1 MTAVRDRDPEPEPD
15 SEFDPIDAL
24 IDEYLDLHRRGE
36 APPPAGFAAEHPE
49 HAARLRA
56 LIPAALA
63 MEECGSAADPAPEPL
78 PGMPRRLGD
87 YTLIRP
93 LGSGGMGVV
102 YEAFQE
108 SLGRHVA
115 LKTIPPGR
123 HDDPTSLERFR
134 REAQAA
140 ARLHHPHI
148 VPVFGIGEHG
158 GLHFYAMQ
166 FISGRG
172 LDLVLRDVERL
183 RRGRGEGERTGEES
197 PSTEMARGLRSGHFL
212 PGSSPEQAPTAP
224 ANGRPPGRKP
234 RDRDRYVDSVAWLG
248 VQAAEALDYAHR
260 EGILHRDI
268 KPSNLLLDDRG
279 HLWITDFGLAKTR
292 DDDEEL
298 TKSGDIV
305 GTLRYMAPERFRGWS
320 EPRSDVFALGATLYE
335 LLAGRPAFHEPDR
348 ARLIDRLIHGNPA
361 PLRQLDRRLPRDLE
375 TIILKALANAPGERH
390 ATAGLLAEDLRRFL
404 DGRPILARR
413 TGAIERAWR
422 RCRRYPVGSAAAAIA
437 IAALATTAVVSA
449 ISARQ
454 QGIAAAKVGNL
465 TADLA
470 RQRESLRAS
479 LAESRR
485 HLAMRNFDRAQA
497 AFGEDRVGPGLLWL
511 LASWRSAREAGDPSW
526 ARLAR
531 SNLSAWGA
539 NYPRRTALLSHDD
552 PIDAAAFSPDGKS
565 ILTGGDDSEG
575 ILWDVA
581 TSRPVAPPLRQPGP
595 VYCMAFAP
603 DGKSAL
609 TGGDDGLIRRWDA
622 ATLHPA
628 GDPIRLGGR
637 IQSVA
642 FRPDGKAILAGG
654 SDGTARLWDASTGA
668 PIGDV
673 ISCNKPVTA
682 VAFQPTGHL
691 AAVASRDGTIRL
703 LDAATGELVSIHPRN
718 PTEILAAAFSI
729 DGATLLVGR
738 WGGQVFSW
746 DVAAGR
752 LLAMPQ
758 PHRGNI
764 RSIAFSP
771 DGESYAT
778 ASEDKSARLWHS
790 STHQP
795 LGPPLIH
802 QGPVTAVAFSTDGRS
817 LLTASSDHT
826 VQVWDAATCRYPGP
840 DLVVPE
846 AGRPVAFRPDGKAF
860 AGGNT
865 PFLRDRATGR
875 TIAQRPSSA
884 ASALSIAFSPDGKSF
899 LTGGNHAQI
908 WDAESGALI
917 VGPLPHPGRAD
928 VVAFRP
934 DGLAVAT
941 GGADRTT
948 RIWDARTGAPIGEP
962 LSHPGSVDALAYSPD
977 GKAIAVGLDAGIARA
992 WDPATREPIGPALRH
1007 PGAVSSI
1014 AFSPD
1019 GGSILTGCEDG
1030 LARLWD
1036 AQAGALRAPPFPH
1049 RAWVFAVA
1057 FSPDGATI
1065 LTGSRDRTARLWD
1078 ASTGHPIGPPF
1089 PHHADVWSVAFAP
1102 DGRSIL
1108 TGDVVGTARIFPLP
1122 PALPDDPG
1130 EVARRIEALT
1140 ALRLDESDGSL
1151 LPLDNASWKAARDRM
1166 LAPDA
1171 GASPANRPAH

>member
-1 MTAVRDRDPEPEPD
+1 VTRDRSTGSDADVESGSEPD
-15 SEFDPIDAL
+15 PIEEL
-24 IDEYLDLHRRGE
+24 IDDYLDRHRRGK
-36 APPPAGFAAEHPE
+36 APPPADFAAGHPE

-63 MEECGSAADPAPEPL
+63 MEECGSAGDPPPRPL

-87 YTLIRP
+87 YILIRP

-102 YEAFQE
+102 YEAIQE

-123 HDDPTSLERFR
+123 HDDPTGLERFR

-148 VPVFGIGEHG
+148 VPVFGIGEHE

-166 FISGRG
+166 FIPGRG

-183 RRGRGEGERTGEES
+183 RRDEDGGDEQTSHS
-197 PSTEMARGLRSGHFL
+197 PSTEVARGLRSGLYL
-212 PGSSPEQAPTAP
+212 PRSSPEQAPPGPAP
-224 ANGRPPGRKP
+224 RRNPPRRA
-234 RDRDRYVDSVAWLG
+234 RDRDRYIDSVAWLG

-260 EGILHRDI
+260 EGVLHRDI

-320 EPRSDVFALGATLYE
+320 EPRSDIFALGATLYE

-375 TIILKALANAPGERH
+375 TIVLKALANAPGERH
-390 ATAGLLAEDLRRFL
+390 ATAGDLAEDLRRFL

-422 RCRRYPVGSAAAAIA
+422 RCRRYPIGTAAAAIA

-454 QGIAAAKVGNL
+454 RGIAAAKVGDL

-497 AFGEDRVGPGLLWL
+497 AFGEDRAGPGLLWL

-539 NYPRRTALLSHDD
+539 SYPRLTALLSHDD

-575 ILWDVA
+575 ILWDIA
-581 TSRPVAPPLRQPGP
+581 SFRQVAPPLRQPGP

-603 DGKSAL
+603 DGKSIL

-628 GDPIRLGGR
+628 GVPIRLGGR
-637 IQSVA
+637 IQSIA
-642 FRPDGKAILAGG
+642 FRPDGRAILAGG

-668 PIGDV
+668 PIGDL
-673 ISCNKPVTA
+673 ISCSKPVTA
-682 VAFQPTGHL
+682 VAFQPIGHL
-691 AAVASRDGTIRL
+691 AVVASRGGTIHL
-703 LDAATGELVSIHPRN
+703 LDATTGKLASTHPKN

-738 WGGQVFSW
+738 WGGQVFTW
-746 DVAAGR
+746 DVATGQLIAI
-752 LLAMPQ
+752 LQ

-771 DGESYAT
+771 DGKSYAT
-778 ASEDKSARLWHS
+778 ASEDKSARLWNS
-790 STHQP
+790 STHHP

-802 QGPVTAVAFSTDGRS
+802 QGPVTAVAFSPDGRS

-826 VQVWDAATCRYPGP
+826 VQVWDANTCRYPGP

-846 AGRPVAFRPDGKAF
+846 AGQAVAFRPDGEAF
-860 AGGNT
+860 AGGNS
-865 PFLRDRATGR
+865 PLPRDLATGR
-875 TIAQRPSSA
+875 TIGRGHPPSISVR
-884 ASALSIAFSPDGKSF
+884 SIAFRPDGKSL
-899 LTGGNHAQI
+899 LTGGEPAQI

-917 VGPLPHPGRAD
+917 VGPLPGRAD

-934 DGLAVAT
+934 DGKAVAT

-992 WDPATREPIGPALRH
+992 WDPATREPIGPPLRH

-1036 AQAGALRAPPFPH
+1036 AQAGTLRAPPLSH

-1089 PHHADVWSVAFAP
+1089 PHDADVWSVAFAP

-1108 TGDVVGTARIFPLP
+1108 TGDVVGTARIFALP
-1122 PALPDDPG
+1122 PALPDDPD

-1140 ALRLDESDGSL
+1140 GLRLDESDGSL
-1151 LPLDNASWKAARDRM
+1151 RPLDNAAWRAARERS
-1166 LAPDA
+1166 ASPDA
-1171 GASPANRPAH
+1171 AASPTPRPAD